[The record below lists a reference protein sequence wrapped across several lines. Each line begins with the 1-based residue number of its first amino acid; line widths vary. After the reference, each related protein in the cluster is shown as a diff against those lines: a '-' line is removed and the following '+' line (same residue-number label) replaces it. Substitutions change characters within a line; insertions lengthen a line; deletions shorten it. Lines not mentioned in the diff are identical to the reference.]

1 MKIGSRVRH
10 GRLGEGTIVA
20 FCKYGGVMVD
30 YSNDKGILVRVSH
43 RDSLE
48 VIHE

>member
-10 GRLGEGTIVA
+10 VRLGEGIVVA
-20 FCKYGGVMVD
+20 FCKYDGVMVD
-30 YSNDKGILVRVSH
+30 YSNDKGVLVRVSH

-48 VIHE
+48 VIDE

>member
-10 GRLGEGTIVA
+10 GRLGEGTVID
-20 FCKYGGVMVD
+20 FCKYGGVLVD
-30 YSNDKGILVRVSH
+30 YTNDKGVLVRVSH
-43 RDSLE
+43 KDTLE